1 MTEANTDL
9 VQLLHGECVAGGDTR
24 DGEHAHRDSTVEGP
38 DEAVAVA
45 VEPVAVGVVH
55 ARPQVVLVQRILHAD
70 ADKSEER
77 RVPQRDR

>member
-1 MTEANTDL
+1 
-9 VQLLHGECVAGGDTR
+9 
-24 DGEHAHRDSTVEGP
+24 
-38 DEAVAVA
+38 
-45 VEPVAVGVVH
+45 VVH